1 MMARPF
7 LWIAALALSA
17 SLSAC
22 SSRPANWTKEGVNQ
36 EVTAADYAECRRAA
50 QHDIQRDV
58 NIDTDIA
65 ASREHD
71 WDHSQS
77 GQTYLAED
85 ASNNRKLSGDIV
97 KGCMES
103 KGYAP
108 SGPAATE
115 GPDWRSFFNLSFLN
129 Q

>member
-1 MMARPF
+1 MVRPF
-7 LWIAALALSA
+7 PWIAALALSA

-22 SSRPANWTKEGVNQ
+22 SGPANWTKEGVSQ
-36 EVTAADYAECRRAA
+36 EATAADYAECRRAA

-65 ASREHD
+65 AAREHD

-77 GQTYLAED
+77 GQTYLADD
-85 ASNNRKLSGDIV
+85 AASNRKLSGDMV
-97 KGCMES
+97 KDCMES
-103 KGYAP
+103 KGYVP
-108 SGPAATE
+108 SGPGPSE
-115 GPDWRSFFNLSFLN
+115 SPDWRNLLNLGFLN

>member
-7 LWIAALALSA
+7 PWIAALALSA
-17 SLSAC
+17 TLSAC
-22 SSRPANWTKEGVNQ
+22 SGRANWTKEGVSQ
-36 EVTAADYAECRRAA
+36 EVTAADYAECRHAA

-58 NIDTDIA
+58 NIDTDIV
-65 ASREHD
+65 ASRQDD
-71 WDHSQS
+71 WDKSQS
-77 GQTYLAED
+77 TKTFLADD

-108 SGPAATE
+108 SGPEATE
-115 GPDWRSFFNLSFLN
+115 GPDWRSFLNLSFLN
-129 Q
+129 P

>member
-7 LWIAALALSA
+7 PWIAALALSA
-17 SLSAC
+17 TLGAC
-22 SSRPANWTKEGVNQ
+22 SGPPTWTKEGVSR
-36 EVTAADYAECRRAA
+36 EVTAADYAECRHAA

-58 NIDTDIA
+58 NIDTDIV
-65 ASREHD
+65 ASRGDD
-71 WDHSQS
+71 WDKSQA
-77 GQTYLAED
+77 TKTFLADD

-108 SGPAATE
+108 SGPEATE
-115 GPDWRSFFNLSFLN
+115 GPDWRSFLNLSFLN
-129 Q
+129 P